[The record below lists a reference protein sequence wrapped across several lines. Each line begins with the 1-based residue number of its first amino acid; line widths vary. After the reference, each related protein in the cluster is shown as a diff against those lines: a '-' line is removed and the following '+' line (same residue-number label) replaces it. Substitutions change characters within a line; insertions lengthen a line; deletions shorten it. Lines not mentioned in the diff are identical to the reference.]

1 MRLHSFAGALL
12 SGRSHFPALLQQ
24 LFSDFSALGNMK
36 NCGQEMQPPQ
46 NNVMVTSRESTELY
60 MARSTALT
68 SG

>member
-1 MRLHSFAGALL
+1 LHSFSGAVF
-12 SGRSHFPALLQQ
+12 SGRSQLPALLQQ
-24 LFSDFSALGNMK
+24 LFSVSSAVGNMK

-46 NNVMVTSRESTELY
+46 NKVIAASRESAELE